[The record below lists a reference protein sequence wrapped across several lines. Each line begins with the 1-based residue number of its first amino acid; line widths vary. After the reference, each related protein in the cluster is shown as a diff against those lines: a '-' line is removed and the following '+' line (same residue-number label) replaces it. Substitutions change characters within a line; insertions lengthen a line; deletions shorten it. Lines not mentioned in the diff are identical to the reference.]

1 MLDKDDKYNH
11 LYPALT
17 FTLVGLAAAAGPAA
31 RRAASVDNF
40 RGDILL
46 NRNKPQFKAIM
57 G

>member
-31 RRAASVDNF
+31 RRAAPLRPALSHSDHTET
-40 RGDILL
+40 
-46 NRNKPQFKAIM
+46 
-57 G
+57 